1 MRKRLKALQ
10 GVELGGE
17 SNRFFERERERMVFG
32 RVRHMEEW

>member
-1 MRKRLKALQ
+1 MRKRLKALH